1 MKKDFSENEFCC
13 KDEAEAQEG
22 VVMQQSCR
30 RVQFGCI
37 RVTCRRVG
45 IFIFAVWSPRLCS
58 WRLVKLRPF
67 LGIVLWSNEY

>member
-30 RVQFGCI
+30 RCSLAASESHVDELESSSLPFGVLDC
-37 RVTCRRVG
+37 VVG
-45 IFIFAVWSPRLCS
+45 VW
-58 WRLVKLRPF
+58 
-67 LGIVLWSNEY
+67 